1 MSLNLLQRFTNVRP
15 GEGRALIWSFAY
27 FFCLLT
33 SYYILRPVRDEMGIQ
48 GGVENLQWLFTATF
62 VVMLI
67 AVPAFGALVA
77 RVPRQRFVPL
87 IYRFFAIN
95 IGIFYV
101 MFVLDIGPVYL
112 ARAYFVWI
120 SVFNLF
126 VVSVFWSFMADLWRN
141 EQGRRLFGFI
151 AAGGSAGALLGPTIS
166 VLLSVPLG
174 PVNLML
180 VAILFLELAVYC
192 VMRLDRAEA
201 ADPGAPD
208 EAPDR
213 APDHAPAVGGNALAG
228 LVSITRSPYLAGI
241 SIWVLLLTLAGT
253 FLYLIQANVIAGSIG
268 DPGMRTRIFAL
279 VDLVV
284 GIGTVTVQVLAT
296 GRIVKRFG
304 VGIAISALPVVAGIG
319 FFAIFL
325 SPVLLTVLL
334 FQALQRITNF
344 ALSNPAR
351 EVLFTVLAR
360 EQIYKSKN
368 VIDTVVFRG
377 GDAVSAWIFAGLK
390 DGGLDA
396 AAIALL
402 MVPVAIV
409 WAGLGWGLGKAQEGW
424 ADPASS
430 QGDPE

>member
-1 MSLNLLQRFTNVRP
+1 MPLRLLQRLANVRP

-62 VVMLI
+62 VVMLV

-77 RVPRQRFVPL
+77 RLPRQRFVPL
-87 IYRFFAIN
+87 IYRFFAIT
-95 IGIFYV
+95 IGVFYALL
-101 MFVLDIGPVYL
+101 VLDIGTAHL

-126 VVSVFWSFMADLWRN
+126 VVSVFWSFMADMWRN

-166 VLLSVPLG
+166 VLLAVPLG

-192 VMRLDRAEA
+192 VMRLSREPA
-201 ADPGAPD
+201 AGPVAASSP
-208 EAPDR
+208 P
-213 APDHAPAVGGNALAG
+213 PVGGDALVG
-228 LVSITRSPYLAGI
+228 LISITRSPYLAGI

-253 FLYLIQANVIAGSIG
+253 FIYLIQANVIAGSID
-268 DPGMRTRIFAL
+268 DPGIRTRLFAL
-279 VDLVV
+279 VDLGV
-284 GIGTVTVQVLAT
+284 GIGTVAIQLLAT
-296 GRIVKRFG
+296 GRIMVRCG
-304 VGIAISALPVVAGIG
+304 VGLAAAALPAMAGIG
-319 FFAIFL
+319 FLAIFL

-344 ALSNPAR
+344 AVSNPAR

-368 VIDTVVFRG
+368 VIDTVVFHG
-377 GDAVSAWIFAGLK
+377 GDAVSAWIFTGLK
-390 DGGLDA
+390 GIGLDA
-396 AAIALL
+396 SAIALL

-409 WAGLGWGLGKAQEGW
+409 WGGLGWGLGKAQEAW
-424 ADPASS
+424 ADPGAARA
-430 QGDPE
+430 DTE